1 MCESLKGTQTSCA
14 RSAVGVILTPGKEK
28 LREKTFTC
36 PSSNIYAF
44 LLYLYYNLGLTEPQ
58 LDDGGCG
65 GCGGSWLRAKTF
77 SSGLLVII
85 KWAARGNIHTH
96 CLFLF
101 DLIKRRQQFTS
112 DSLKLLFIFSLFAV
126 YEI

>member
-58 LDDGGCG
+58 LGDGGCG
-65 GCGGSWLRAKTF
+65 VSGGGSWLRAKTF

-85 KWAARGNIHTH
+85 KWAARRNIAFF
-96 CLFLF
+96 C
-101 DLIKRRQQFTS
+101 
-112 DSLKLLFIFSLFAV
+112 
-126 YEI
+126 